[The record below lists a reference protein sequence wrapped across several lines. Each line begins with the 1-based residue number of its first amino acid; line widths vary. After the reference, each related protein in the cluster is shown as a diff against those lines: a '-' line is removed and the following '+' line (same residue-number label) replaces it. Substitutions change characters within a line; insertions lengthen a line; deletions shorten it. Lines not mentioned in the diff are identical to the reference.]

1 MPTPQLPPFSMFF
14 DIIGDSIAIAIV
26 SFVINISMCKLFAKK
41 HKYDIK
47 PNQVRL
53 KKPLRNWKLYNFIQ
67 I

>member
-26 SFVINISMCKLFAKK
+26 SFVINISMCKFFAKK

-47 PNQVRL
+47 PNQV
-53 KKPLRNWKLYNFIQ
+53 WH
-67 I
+67 